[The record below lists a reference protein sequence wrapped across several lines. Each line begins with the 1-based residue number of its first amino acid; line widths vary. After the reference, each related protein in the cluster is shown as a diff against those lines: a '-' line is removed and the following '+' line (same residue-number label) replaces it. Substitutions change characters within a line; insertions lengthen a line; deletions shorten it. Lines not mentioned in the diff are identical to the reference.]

1 MSANS
6 EAHTEKK
13 TNAFNKKEWRRR
25 KYSNKYKVEQW
36 EEHRRRA
43 VLRSYHKELRR
54 SASQSSVGKNHMS
67 TSLICENKERLPRLT
82 AYQKAEE
89 DYKCKQEE
97 KIAKLKEDQ
106 KKRQERSQAIARYQ
120 NNKAEVFK
128 KLSKKTKKGQPV
140 MKGRIEI
147 LLEKLQQDLQ
157 S

>member
-1 MSANS
+1 MLNCNS
-6 EAHTEKK
+6 LLHFLEQILCFSRP
-13 TNAFNKKEWRRR
+13 AFLLSLQGNRH
-25 KYSNKYKVEQW
+25 SVF
-36 EEHRRRA
+36 
-43 VLRSYHKELRR
+43 SPEL
-54 SASQSSVGKNHMS
+54 
-67 TSLICENKERLPRLT
+67 LIFFFRLPRLT